1 MIVDVIGTSCTWF
14 KRNNTSFVIDKEIIL
29 DTPNG
34 AYKNIIKIMNQFKAN
49 AIIIS
54 HFHSDHFPDIMHFL
68 TQIVRNGKRNGR
80 TEKLK
85 VFGPKGIAQKIIALN
100 ELLLSTP
107 EECNLEKYKEAVEFI
122 EVSDGYEFEI
132 LNYKVKAYK
141 MKHLDLDA
149 YGYVF
154 TDKNGMSVGFTA
166 DTGMCEN
173 VHKILSISKYAFVD
187 MASPENEVNNKHL
200 SLNEFI
206 ELSKKYSK
214 TKMFPVHTSDENQE
228 KAKLIGL
235 NWVDDG
241 QVLELE

>member
-1 MIVDVIGTSCTWF
+1 MVVDVIGTSCTWF
-14 KRNNTSFVIDKEIIL
+14 KRNNTSFVIDKEIIF

-34 AYKNIIKIMNQFKAN
+34 AYKDIIKIMNPFRAK

-54 HFHSDHFPDIMHFL
+54 HFHTDHFPDIMHFL
-68 TQIVRNGKRNGR
+68 TQIVRHGKRNGR

-85 VFGPKGIAQKIIALN
+85 VFGPKGIAQKVIALN
-100 ELLLSTP
+100 ELMLSTP
-107 EECNLEKYKEAVEFI
+107 AECNLENYREAVEFI

-132 LNYKVKAYK
+132 SNYHVKAYK
-141 MKHLDLDA
+141 MQHLDLDA

-154 TDKNGMSVGFTA
+154 TDENGMSVGFTA

-187 MASPENEVNNKHL
+187 MASPESDVNNKHL
-200 SLNEFI
+200 CLNEFI
-206 ELSKKYSK
+206 ELSKKYSN

-228 KAKLIGL
+228 KAKILGL
-235 NWVDDG
+235 NFVDDG
-241 QVLELE
+241 QVLELK